1 MQRER
6 VNLPNAA
13 LAQRSHRLWHLAC
26 GAIAAVLAL
35 WLLRA
40 LAAVLTPLALALVLS
55 YALDPPV
62 SWLQR
67 RWLLPRWAGT
77 LLLFLVALLLV
88 GLGLLLLLPLVAR
101 EISLVADALPE
112 HLLRL
117 RDSLV
122 PWVERT
128 FHVVL
133 PNTLGALVARAGSD
147 LGALGGRLAGTA
159 GGWLTTLAAST
170 AAALGAVV
178 SLLLVPVFTFYLLPS
193 FPALVA
199 ELRALIPP
207 RYREPA
213 DGLAREIDGVLAAW
227 IRGQVGVMLCL
238 TVVYTAGLALVGV
251 SAPLAI
257 GAVSGLLA
265 FIPYV
270 GLGVGLALALTVALL
285 ESQGLGQ
292 LLGVLVVFG
301 SGQLLDGLFLTPRIV
316 GKRVGLGPVGV
327 LVALLV
333 GGGLFGFFGV
343 LVAVPVAAVTVVVAK
358 RAVAGYRRS
367 RFFDP
372 SPPAAP
378 TGAVEGA

>member
-1 MQRER
+1 MEDETRET
-6 VNLPNAA
+6 ATA
-13 LAQRSHRLWHLAC
+13 LAQRSHRLWHFAA
-26 GAIAAVLAL
+26 GAVGVVLAL

-62 SWLQR
+62 SWMHR
-67 RWLLPRWAGT
+67 RWRLPRWAGT
-77 LLLFLVALLLV
+77 LLLFLLALLVVFLLLLLV
-88 GLGLLLLLPLVAR
+88 LPLVAR
-101 EISLVADALPE
+101 ELSLVGEALPG
-112 HLLRL
+112 HLLRW
-117 RDSLV
+117 RASLV
-122 PWVERT
+122 PWIERT
-128 FHVVL
+128 FDVAL
-133 PNTLGALVARAGSD
+133 PDTLGALLARAGSD

-170 AAALGAVV
+170 AAALKGVL

-199 ELRALIPP
+199 ELRGLIPP
-207 RYREPA
+207 RFREPA
-213 DGLAREIDGVLAAW
+213 GSLAREIDGVLAAW

-251 SAPLAI
+251 SAPLVI
-257 GAVSGLLA
+257 GVVSGLLA

-316 GKRVGLGPVGV
+316 GTRVGLGPVGV

-343 LVAVPVAAVTVVVAK
+343 LVAVPVAAVVVVVAK
-358 RAVAGYRRS
+358 RAVASYRRS